1 MSLEGYP
8 HIPPFTY
15 IDYHLVTYPHLPSR
29 AIANVARQTAVSF
42 AATRRSRSPYGGSL
56 GCSLADRICPLPQW
70 PRRDVLFIADRDSIL
85 TPSKPVQKLSF
96 LSKSKSVTCDRF
108 KITMSMDG
116 NNNASASSD
125 YRNFSYSYD
134 KGRMSSKTFSKGHI
148 HTTGTEMSRMM
159 E

>member
-85 TPSKPVQKLSF
+85 LPYTINRFSVQGNPSRPLTLHVFGLF
-96 LSKSKSVTCDRF
+96 RVWCP
-108 KITMSMDG
+108 
-116 NNNASASSD
+116 
-125 YRNFSYSYD
+125 
-134 KGRMSSKTFSKGHI
+134 
-148 HTTGTEMSRMM
+148 SRAYISHVFGGDS
-159 E
+159 ELDEGLRLLIV